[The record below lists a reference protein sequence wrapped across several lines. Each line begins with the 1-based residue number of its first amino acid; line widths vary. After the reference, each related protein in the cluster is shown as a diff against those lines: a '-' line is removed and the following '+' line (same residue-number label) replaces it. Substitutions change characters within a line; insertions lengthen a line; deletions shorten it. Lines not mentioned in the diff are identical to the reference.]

1 MWAIGNIFNLTSIDT
16 SGNIPPS
23 QWYQNNYT
31 SNILQT
37 NTQIAGMIPKQDR
50 NERVTEYSR
59 DLDNKLLGEYLHG
72 KHSFLLLEPDNMNDF
87 TEEKMK
93 QMGLDTNK
101 FKFIDIGN
109 SRKGI
114 IVGGYA
120 EGGRLGGLLFG
131 KLKSKINFATDVK
144 TVQEY
149 KNNETKTYLNP
160 ETRIIQSSKDDTTFI
175 YNILNNTSNY
185 LINTNVTPIKYK
197 LINMNCNTFTN
208 NLLDYSG
215 ADINRNKEMK
225 GYDPGINKKIN
236 NLYFKLRDK
245 QIYQ

>member
-1 MWAIGNIFNLTSIDT
+1 
-16 SGNIPPS
+16 
-23 QWYQNNYT
+23 
-31 SNILQT
+31 
-37 NTQIAGMIPKQDR
+37 MISKQDR

-59 DLDNKLLGEYLHG
+59 DLDSKLLGEYLHG
-72 KHSFLLLEPDNMNDF
+72 KHSFLLLEPNNMNDF
-87 TEEKMK
+87 TEEKMRAR
-93 QMGLDTNK
+93 GIDTNK

-114 IVGGYA
+114 IVGGY
-120 EGGRLGGLLFG
+120 EHKG
-131 KLKSKINFATDVK
+131 KLKSKINFDTDVR
-144 TVQEY
+144 TVKEY